1 MKKTAILPQA
11 DVGSGWAAIL
21 PPRTPKPALQG
32 HRHFD
37 WLVVGAGY
45 AGLMAAR
52 RLAQHRPQESIALL
66 DAGELGQ
73 NASGRNAGFAIDLP
87 HLVQEGALTLE
98 AAQRDI
104 RLSRGAIA
112 LLRGLV
118 QAHGISCDWSEC
130 GRYHCAVSAEGHR
143 ALLEPYVRELTRWRE
158 PHEVLARDAL
168 AQRLGTLYYHSA
180 VYTPGS
186 VLLNP
191 AALCRGLGDSLPQNV
206 TLFENSPVI
215 AHDLHGEAPTVK
227 TPAVNTQQGR
237 ITAGKV
243 ILTVNVFADQFGV
256 HRNRQLP
263 ILLMA
268 SLSAPLNPSQLA
280 ALGNQAQWGI
290 TPANG
295 ATGPTLR
302 LTKDGR
308 LLFRHGFEYCP
319 SLRCDPA
326 KLRQARQRHQ
336 ALLARRFPRLE
347 PQLGE
352 LPLEHTWMGWL
363 SLSRNKAPL
372 FGRVAPSLFSAACCN
387 GVGVARHTAAGAA
400 IADLACGVD
409 SELLHDW
416 RAQDQASRLPPRP
429 LLDAGVYLRMKW
441 EAFGG
446 RHER

>member
-1 MKKTAILPQA
+1 MTGRQMKKTAILPQA

-32 HRHFD
+32 HQHFD

-112 LLRGLV
+112 LLRELV
-118 QAHGISCDWSEC
+118 QAHGIGCDWSAC
-130 GRYHCAVSAEGHR
+130 GRYHCAVSARGRHT
-143 ALLEPYVRELTRWRE
+143 LLDPYVRELTRWHE
-158 PHEVLARDAL
+158 PHEMLERDAL
-168 AQRLGTLYYHSA
+168 AQRLGTPYYHSA

-191 AALCRGLGDSLPQNV
+191 AALCRGLGDTLPGNV

-215 AHDLHGEAPTVK
+215 AHDLRGDSPTVS
-227 TPAVNTQQGR
+227 TPHGS
-237 ITAGKV
+237 ITTGQT

-256 HRNRQLP
+256 HSNRQLP

-268 SLSAPLNPSQLA
+268 SLSAPLSASQLA

-319 SLRCDPA
+319 GLRCDPA

-336 ALLARRFPRLE
+336 ALLARRFPRLK
-347 PQLGE
+347 PVQI
-352 LPLEHTWMGWL
+352 EHTWMGWL

-372 FGRVAPSLFSAACCN
+372 FGRVAQTLFSAACCN
-387 GVGVARHTAAGAA
+387 GVGIARHTAAGAA

-416 RAQDQASRLPPRP
+416 QAQGQAARLPPRP
-429 LLDAGVYLRMKW
+429 FLDAGVRLRMAW
-441 EAFGG
+441 EAFAG